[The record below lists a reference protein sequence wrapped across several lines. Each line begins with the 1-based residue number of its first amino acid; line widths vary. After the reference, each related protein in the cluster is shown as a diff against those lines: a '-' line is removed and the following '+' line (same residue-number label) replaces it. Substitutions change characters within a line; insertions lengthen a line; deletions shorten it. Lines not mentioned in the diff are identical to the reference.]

1 MLSCRDAHALGR
13 SDCPS
18 SRPHTSPA
26 LTHIDAATC
35 SIFRFRGTRPAPH
48 LPQLGRVSVR
58 AGVHGGCRPG
68 GTRQGWARTVAAA
81 TARLDDGACPSVGA
95 SGPRSDAL
103 FLSFYCAIG
112 FSSSSF
118 PHHAQTATLPL
129 WFRASHEERKRVN
142 LFVHTHQTHHHI
154 HTRCRNPPHTHPP
167 IPTRNNRHT
176 HADKPEGG

>member
-13 SDCPS
+13 SDCPP

-95 SGPRSDAL
+95 SGPRSDAP
-103 FLSFYCAIG
+103 FLVLLRYWLLVEFFSPPCADGNAAAVVPCLPRRAQESKPIRT
-112 FSSSSF
+112 
-118 PHHAQTATLPL
+118 HAPNA
-129 WFRASHEERKRVN
+129 
-142 LFVHTHQTHHHI
+142 
-154 HTRCRNPPHTHPP
+154 PPHTYTLPQSTPHPP
-167 IPTRNNRHT
+167 THT
-176 HADKPEGG
+176 NKKQ